1 MTPSDCLLC
10 LFLFSLGCV
19 CQSCSLVFSLTLCLI
34 IVCSS
39 CMSSKPKCMSRKC
52 SSAHWLHHPDIHKA
66 SILNTI
72 FQKLWPYLKYDLN
85 SYLEELTVKLS
96 NLNQFL
102 DIKVFMETFPARGP
116 TINGVEIMKN
126 SDSDKLIMDLKIEFF
141 NTHPLLSILF
151 MSRWK
156 FLKCFFKL
164 KRLDIKGTFR
174 LQFDLRK
181 VDSMLE
187 ISSISISS
195 IEIPTVDVSFGYFSE
210 LLFID
215 HFISY
220 LIDRFLE
227 DNLVLPQKIL
237 VYKNE
242 SRPECKH
249 QLPHGVLNIAILE
262 ARNLM
267 NNDKFSPS
275 PGDVSDPYTMIHIDV
290 DSRTHIYQTQ
300 VIQND
305 LNPAWNYMCQI
316 PLDETS
322 TISDLSLTVM
332 DKDEVSKDDPL
343 GACTVL
349 ADHIHDVMKFKEN
362 FCTWKQLWM
371 NNKSQGQLKVF
382 ISFSPVKERDSEGLN
397 TQSDGILALLIDSF
411 KDLNVTLYSH
421 PHWRFRATVDN
432 NVILSKSLQFGKNPV
447 FGEKHL
453 FYINDSSKD
462 RLLITIFNAKDNKS
476 GGHIDVSVLEVI
488 QSQLLLSNIN
498 SIYMKFESPMYQSK
512 DSTIKIS
519 CQFFFLQHS
528 HETLDL
534 INARNQIVPKEQ
546 RNIRKISYA
555 KMQSLV
561 QSVKKSKTLL
571 FNLHVTVS
579 YCEENS
585 IICINIKSL
594 ENVGDFKKPRVEQ
607 SLKLLEELL
616 FSQSLTLKLKLKNQ
630 ERNKYN
636 SINIRL
642 NSINNDNALI
652 IDRKVDFRLNKLY
665 FQKSEI
671 IVSIV

>member
-19 CQSCSLVFSLTLCLI
+19 CQSCSLLFSLTLCLI

-39 CMSSKPKCMSRKC
+39 CLSSKPEIMSRKC
-52 SSAHWLHHPDIHKA
+52 SSAHWTHHPDIHKA
-66 SILNTI
+66 SVLNTI

-85 SYLEELTVKLS
+85 SYLEELTVTLS
-96 NLNQFL
+96 NLIQFL

-116 TINGVEIMKN
+116 TITGVKILKN
-126 SDSDKLIMDLKIEFF
+126 SDSGKLIMDLKIEFF
-141 NTHPLLSILF
+141 NTHPLLTFLL
-151 MSRWK
+151 MTRWK

-164 KRLDIKGTFR
+164 QRLEIKGTLR

-181 VDSMLE
+181 GDSMLE

-195 IEIPTVDVSFGYFSE
+195 IEIPTINASFGYFSE

-220 LIDRFLE
+220 LIDQFLE
-227 DNLVLPQKIL
+227 NNLVLPQKVL
-237 VYKNE
+237 VYKDE

-262 ARNLM
+262 ARSLM

-275 PGDVSDPYTMIHIDV
+275 PGDVSDPYAMIHIDV

-305 LNPAWNYMCQI
+305 LNPVWNYMCQI

-322 TISDLSLTVM
+322 TISDLSCTVM
-332 DKDEVSKDDPL
+332 DKDEMSKDDPL
-343 GACTVL
+343 GTCTVL
-349 ADHIHDVMKFKEN
+349 SDHIYDVLKFKEN
-362 FCTWKQLWM
+362 FCTWKQLWIK
-371 NNKSQGQLKVF
+371 NKSQGQLKVF
-382 ISFSPVKERDSEGLN
+382 ISFSPVKERDLEGLN
-397 TQSDGILALLIDSF
+397 TQSDGIMAFYIDSF

-421 PHWRFRATVDN
+421 PHWRFKATVDN
-432 NVILSKSLQFGKNPV
+432 NVVLSKSLQFGKNPV

-453 FYINDSSKD
+453 FYIKD
-462 RLLITIFNAKDNKS
+462 PSRDKLLITIFNTKDNIS
-476 GGHIDVSVLEVI
+476 GGHIKIAVMEVI
-488 QSQLLLSNIN
+488 QSQFLLRNIN
-498 SIYMKFESPMYQSK
+498 SAYLKFESPMYQSK
-512 DSTIKIS
+512 DSTIKIG
-519 CQFFFLQHS
+519 CQFLFLQHS

-534 INARNQIVPKEQ
+534 MTARNQYVPKEQ
-546 RNIRKISYA
+546 KNIRKISYA
-555 KMQSLV
+555 KMQSMV

-571 FNLHVTVS
+571 FKLYVTIS

-585 IICINIKSL
+585 NICINIKSL
-594 ENVGDFKKPRVEQ
+594 ENVGDFKKPKVEH
-607 SLKLLEELL
+607 SLKLFEESL
-616 FSQSLTLKLKLKNQ
+616 FSQTLTLKLKLKNQ
-630 ERNKYN
+630 EKNKYN

-642 NSINNDNALI
+642 NSINNDNDLTI
-652 IDRKVDFRLNKLY
+652 NRKVDFRLNKLY